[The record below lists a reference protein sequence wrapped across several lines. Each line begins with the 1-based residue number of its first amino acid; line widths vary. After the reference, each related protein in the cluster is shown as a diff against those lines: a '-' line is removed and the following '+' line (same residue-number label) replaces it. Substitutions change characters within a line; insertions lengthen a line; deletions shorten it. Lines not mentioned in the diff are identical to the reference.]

1 MADHPP
7 QLLMRLL
14 DGQGVADSGGSP
26 RRLRRVSIIG
36 ATAALNWAARRIC
49 ADGCPIGAIWDALAH
64 TSKTL
69 AASWRAAVL
78 AGSART
84 VPLHHEHISLR
95 IMHRAMTPYGI
106 W

>member
-1 MADHPP
+1 MVKGSQTAGARQGGCGGFQSSAP
-7 QLLMRLL
+7 QLRSTGPLEESVLT
-14 DGQGVADSGGSP
+14 VAQLAPSGMQ
-26 RRLRRVSIIG
+26 
-36 ATAALNWAARRIC
+36 
-49 ADGCPIGAIWDALAH
+49 LAH